1 MEAQCFQ
8 GIVDWM
14 NNAATSKKYPHAP
27 ITSWFY
33 WAYNPDSG
41 GVDTIMFNLQA
52 ANGDSFTHISQG
64 CQGQSTKQN
73 GQPSGEIWNP
83 FMVLSS
89 PAQCTAIFEQLQLH
103 AQLKRVFNKQ

>member
-1 MEAQCFQ
+1 MSNDKGCSLVHESLGPRGLQLLCRSTFDSIMEAQCFQ

-41 GVDTIMFNLQA
+41 GMVTIL
-52 ANGDSFTHISQG
+52 
-64 CQGQSTKQN
+64 
-73 GQPSGEIWNP
+73 
-83 FMVLSS
+83 
-89 PAQCTAIFEQLQLH
+89 
-103 AQLKRVFNKQ
+103 